1 MQLNPECVRDVL
13 LTIESADIHQRI
25 TLDWLA
31 GKINYDND
39 ELWYTCIKLSEA
51 GFLEVNAKKY
61 TRSPLPVIGRIH
73 GLTYQGH
80 EFLNEIRDDT
90 NWEKIKEV
98 GKKVSLFSL
107 KQLAEIATTV
117 AGTAITNALQG
128 NP

>member
-13 LTIESADIHQRI
+13 LAIELADIHQRI

-51 GFLEVNAKKY
+51 GFLEVN
-61 TRSPLPVIGRIH
+61 TTRQIRSPLPVISIIR

-90 NWEKIKEV
+90 SWGKIKEI
-98 GKKVSLFSL
+98 GKKVSIFSI
-107 KQLAEIATTV
+107 KQLADIAKTV
-117 AGTAITNALQG
+117 ACEVITSALQQI
-128 NP
+128 

>member
-13 LTIESADIHQRI
+13 FAIESADIHQRI

-51 GFLEVNAKKY
+51 GFLEVN
-61 TRSPLPVIGRIH
+61 TTRQIRSPLPVISIIR

-90 NWEKIKEV
+90 SWGKIKEI
-98 GKKVSLFSL
+98 GKKVSIFSI
-107 KQLAEIATTV
+107 KQLADIAKTV
-117 AGTAITNALQG
+117 ACEVITSALQQI
-128 NP
+128 

>member
-13 LTIESADIHQRI
+13 LAIESADIHQRI

-51 GFLEVNAKKY
+51 GFLEVN
-61 TRSPLPVIGRIH
+61 TTRQIRSPLPVISIIR

-90 NWEKIKEV
+90 SWGKIKEI
-98 GKKVSLFSL
+98 GKKVSIFSI
-107 KQLAEIATTV
+107 KQLADIAKTV
-117 AGTAITNALQG
+117 ACEVITSALQQI
-128 NP
+128 

>member
-51 GFLEVNAKKY
+51 GFLEVN
-61 TRSPLPVIGRIH
+61 TTRQIRSPLPIISIIR

-90 NWEKIKEV
+90 NWGKIKEI
-98 GKKVSLFSL
+98 GKKVSIFSI
-107 KQLAEIATTV
+107 KQLADIAKTV
-117 AGTAITNALQG
+117 ACEVITSALQQI
-128 NP
+128 

>member
-51 GFLEVNAKKY
+51 GFLEVN
-61 TRSPLPVIGRIH
+61 TTRQIRSPLPVISIIR

-90 NWEKIKEV
+90 SWGKIKEI
-98 GKKVSLFSL
+98 GKKVSIFSI
-107 KQLAEIATTV
+107 KQLADIAKTV
-117 AGTAITNALQG
+117 ACEVITSALQRI
-128 NP
+128 

>member
-13 LTIESADIHQRI
+13 LAIESADIHQRI

-51 GFLEVNAKKY
+51 GFLEVN
-61 TRSPLPVIGRIH
+61 TTRQIRSPLPIISIIR

-90 NWEKIKEV
+90 SWGKIKEI
-98 GKKVSLFSL
+98 GKR
-107 KQLAEIATTV
+107 
-117 AGTAITNALQG
+117 
-128 NP
+128 

>member
-13 LTIESADIHQRI
+13 LTIESADIHQRM

-51 GFLEVNAKKY
+51 GFLEVN
-61 TRSPLPVIGRIH
+61 TTRQIRSPLPIISIIR

-90 NWEKIKEV
+90 NWGKIKEI
-98 GKKVSLFSL
+98 GKKVSIFSI
-107 KQLAEIATTV
+107 KQLADIAKTV
-117 AGTAITNALQG
+117 ACEVITSALQQI
-128 NP
+128 

>member
-13 LTIESADIHQRI
+13 LAIESADIHQRI

-51 GFLEVNAKKY
+51 GFLEVN
-61 TRSPLPVIGRIH
+61 TTRQIRSPLPVISIIR

-90 NWEKIKEV
+90 SWGKIKEI
-98 GKKVSLFSL
+98 GKKVSIFSI
-107 KQLAEIATTV
+107 KQLADIAKTV
-117 AGTAITNALQG
+117 ACEVITSALQQT
-128 NP
+128 